1 MLKNHVEDVVV
12 WLLPKVLEEYDDICT
27 CEKCKDD
34 IKAIALNKL
43 KPHYVVTKEGESYA
57 KINDMSLQFKTDV
70 MQALMEAANI
80 VKENPKHSK

>member
-1 MLKNHVEDVVV
+1 MLKNHVEDVVG
-12 WLLPKVLEEYDDICT
+12 WLLPEVLEEYEVCT
-27 CEKCKDD
+27 CEKCKED

-70 MQALMEAANI
+70 MQALIQAVNI
-80 VKENPKHSK
+80 VKENPKHSKK